1 MDIRTQLES
10 TNRLLNFL
18 SPEDRKL
25 LTPDLEQVDLETRHV
40 LEQANQPIEHIY
52 FLEDGIASMV
62 GDSKTFGQIEIGII
76 GKEGV
81 TGLYMILGSD
91 QSPYET
97 FMQVAGGGLRI
108 ETDKLR
114 SAMDKS
120 RTLHQL
126 LLRYVQVFMIQT
138 SQTAVANAAAVL
150 TQRLARWLLMCED
163 RLNAKPMPLTHQF
176 LAMMLGVQRS
186 GVTIALGELEDRQL
200 IRSKR
205 GQITILDRPTLE
217 KLTNGTYGLAEAEYK
232 RRIEAG
238 PNQTAV

>member
-1 MDIRTQLES
+1 MDERANYPA
-10 TNRLLNFL
+10 NRLLNFL
-18 SPEDRKL
+18 SADDRKL
-25 LTPDLEQVDLETRHV
+25 LAPYLKPVELKLRHT
-40 LEQANQPIEHIY
+40 LEQANQPIDHIY
-52 FLEDGIASMV
+52 FIEDGIASVV

-97 FMQVAGGGLRI
+97 FMQVAGGGLRV
-108 ETDKLR
+108 ETQKLR
-114 SAMDKS
+114 TAMDKS
-120 RTLHQL
+120 RSLHQML
-126 LLRYVQVFMIQT
+126 LGYAQVFMIQT
-138 SQTAVANAAAVL
+138 SQTALCNASSLL

-163 RLNAKPMPLTHQF
+163 RLSAKPMPLTHQF

-186 GVTIALGELEDRQL
+186 GVTIALGELENRQL

-217 KLTNGTYGLAEAEYK
+217 KLTSGTYGLAEAEYK
-232 RRIEAG
+232 RRMV
-238 PNQTAV
+238 PRKP

>member
-1 MDIRTQLES
+1 MDIRTPLES
-10 TNRLLNFL
+10 TSNRLLNFF

-25 LTPDLEQVDLETRHV
+25 LAADLTQVDLEMRQV
-40 LEQANQPIEHIY
+40 LEKANQPIEHIY
-52 FLEDGIASMV
+52 FMEDGIASVV

-81 TGLYMILGSD
+81 TGLHVILGSD

-97 FMQVAGGGLRI
+97 FMQVAGSGLQI

-114 SAMDKS
+114 AAMDKS
-120 RTLHQL
+120 RSLHQL
-126 LLRYVQVFMIQT
+126 LLGYVQVFMIQT
-138 SQTAVANAAAVL
+138 SQTAVANAAAIL

-186 GVTIALGELEDRQL
+186 GVTIALGELENRQL

-217 KLTNGTYGLAEAEYK
+217 KLTIGTYGLAEAEYK
-232 RRIEAG
+232 RRIG
-238 PNQTAV
+238 PGKP

>member
-1 MDIRTQLES
+1 MDERANYPA
-10 TNRLLNFL
+10 NRLLNFL
-18 SPEDRKL
+18 SADDRKL
-25 LTPDLEQVDLETRHV
+25 LAPYLKPVELKLRHT
-40 LEQANQPIEHIY
+40 LEQANQPIDHIY
-52 FLEDGIASMV
+52 FIEDGIASVV

-97 FMQVAGGGLRI
+97 FMQVAGSGLQI

-114 SAMDKS
+114 AAMDKS
-120 RTLHQL
+120 RSLHQL
-126 LLRYVQVFMIQT
+126 MLCYVQVFMIQT
-138 SQTAVANAAAVL
+138 SQTAVANAAAIL

-163 RLNAKPMPLTHQF
+163 RLNAKPMPVTHQF

-186 GVTIALGELEDRQL
+186 GVTIALGELENRQL

-217 KLTNGTYGLAEAEYK
+217 KLTNGTYGLPEAEYK
-232 RRIEAG
+232 RRVEAR
-238 PNQTAV
+238 PH

>member
-1 MDIRTQLES
+1 MDIRTTVEN
-10 TNRLLNFL
+10 TPNRLMTFM
-18 SPEDRKL
+18 SPGDRQL
-25 LTPDLEQVDLETRHV
+25 LAPHLKHVELAVRQTLEK
-40 LEQANQPIEHIY
+40 ANQPIEHVY
-52 FLEDGIASMV
+52 FMEDGIASVV

-97 FMQVAGGGLRI
+97 FMQVAGSGRRV
-108 ETDKLR
+108 ETRKLR
-114 SAMDKS
+114 AAMDKS

-126 LLRYVQVFMIQT
+126 LLGYAQVFMIQT
-138 SQTAVANAAAVL
+138 SQTALCNASSLL

-205 GQITILDRPTLE
+205 GQITIVDRPTLE
-217 KLTNGTYGLAEAEYK
+217 KLTNGTYGLAEAEYR
-232 RRIEAG
+232 RRIG
-238 PNQTAV
+238 SKKL

>member
-1 MDIRTQLES
+1 MDERANYPA
-10 TNRLLNFL
+10 NRLLNFL
-18 SPEDRKL
+18 PAHDRKL
-25 LTPDLEQVDLETRHV
+25 LTPHLKAVDLKLRHT
-40 LEQANQPIEHIY
+40 LEKANQPIEHVY
-52 FLEDGIASMV
+52 FIEDGIASVV

-91 QSPYET
+91 RSPYET
-97 FMQVAGGGLRI
+97 FMQVAGGGLQI

-114 SAMDKS
+114 AAMDKS
-120 RTLHQL
+120 RTLHQML
-126 LLRYVQVFMIQT
+126 LGYAQVFMIQT
-138 SQTAVANAAAVL
+138 SQTALCNASSLL

-186 GVTIALGELEDRQL
+186 GVTIALGELENRQL

-205 GQITILDRPTLE
+205 GQITIVDRPTLE

-232 RRIEAG
+232 SRVEARSH
-238 PNQTAV
+238 